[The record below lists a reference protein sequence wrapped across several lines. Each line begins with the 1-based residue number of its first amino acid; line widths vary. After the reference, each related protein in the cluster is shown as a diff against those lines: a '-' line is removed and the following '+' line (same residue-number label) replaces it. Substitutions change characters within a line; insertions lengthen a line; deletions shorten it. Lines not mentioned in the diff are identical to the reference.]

1 MSQDFWRL
9 PKGVDEVLPPRA
21 RYLELLRRRV
31 LDLFDVWGYDY
42 IEPPIIEYLD
52 ALLVG
57 NDLNL
62 QTLQVA
68 DQVSGR
74 TLGVRADITAQA
86 ARIDANSLSRGG
98 AKRDNST
105 RSGGVNGVGEVG
117 DGSIRRL
124 CYAGPVVRA
133 NPKGVLE
140 SRVPLKAG
148 AEIYGCAGVE
158 ADLEIMCLAIDALRA
173 AGLDVV
179 VIELGHVGFVRQLVD
194 ELELPDK
201 ARARLLEAVRIKSE
215 ADILA
220 ILEKALGAAPSAADH
235 YGVAAERLCRLVRLM
250 GDAAALD
257 HARALFSPEA
267 TSAASA
273 QRLGMKLL
281 ELVDQLDY
289 CAARL
294 QALRPDVVVRFDLS
308 APVGFGYHHAL
319 VFALY
324 DPGHGRAVARGGRY
338 DGIGEQF
345 GDARPATGFD
355 LNLKTLLG
363 LPAVIQRAE
372 AAPRTAAVWVPH
384 VAKPE
389 TDRAVASAEQQPGL
403 AEAIAQ
409 LRAEGV
415 RVVQAL
421 SEDDIRPDDCDR
433 QLQHNGNRWQ
443 AI

>member
-21 RYLELLRRRV
+21 RHLELLRRRM

-74 TLGVRADITAQA
+74 TLGVRADITSQA
-86 ARIDANSLSRGG
+86 ARIDANSLSSAHSSKEKAHSSKQNADTASAG
-98 AKRDNST
+98 DHST
-105 RSGGVNGVGEVG
+105 
-117 DGSIRRL
+117 RRL

-148 AEIYGCAGVE
+148 AEIYGCASLA
-158 ADLEIMCLAIDALRA
+158 ADLEIMCLAIDALQH
-173 AGLDVV
+173 AGVSNV
-179 VIELGHVGFVRQLVD
+179 VIELGHVGLVRLLVD
-194 ELELPDK
+194 ELDFSESAK
-201 ARARLLEAVRIKSE
+201 SRLFEAVRIKSE

-220 ILEKALGAAPSAADH
+220 IFVTESSGLDGSRTDAYS
-235 YGVAAERLCRLVRLM
+235 VASRRLCELVRLM
-250 GDAAALD
+250 GDGSCLERARSLFKGAEVGALE
-257 HARALFSPEA
+257 P
-267 TSAASA
+267 
-273 QRLGMKLL
+273 GLL

-294 QALRPDVVVRFDLS
+294 GEMRPEAVVRFDLS
-308 APVGFGYHHAL
+308 APVGYGYHHAL
-319 VFALY
+319 VYALY
-324 DPGHGRAVARGGRY
+324 DPGHGRAIARGGRY

-355 LNLKTLLG
+355 VNLKTLLA
-363 LPAVIQRAE
+363 LPAVARLAGETETSRSI
-372 AAPRTAAVWVPH
+372 W
-384 VAKPE
+384 VAKNAASETQPE
-389 TDRAVASAEQQPGL
+389 L
-403 AEAIAQ
+403 AEAIAD
-409 LRAEGV
+409 LRTQGI
-415 RVVQAL
+415 RVVQGL
-421 SEDDIRPDDCDR
+421 GEDDVRPADCEGELRYIDD
-433 QLQHNGNRWQ
+433 QWQ
-443 AI
+443 IA

>member
-21 RYLELLRRRV
+21 RHLELLRRTV

-42 IEPPIIEYLD
+42 IEPPIVEYLD

-86 ARIDANSLSRGG
+86 ARIDANSLSTGV
-98 AKRDNST
+98 AKDNALQA
-105 RSGGVNGVGEVG
+105 G

-148 AEIYGCAGVE
+148 AEIYGCADTD
-158 ADLEIMCLAIDALRA
+158 ADIEIMCLAIDALKS
-173 AGLDVV
+173 AGLDEVI
-179 VIELGHVGFVRQLVD
+179 IELGHVGFVRLLVD
-194 ELELPDK
+194 EVSLSES
-201 ARARLLEAVRIKSE
+201 ARTRLFEAVRIKSE
-215 ADILA
+215 ADIDA
-220 ILEKALGAAPSAADH
+220 IFAKASDELEMSAADH
-235 YGVAAERLCRLVRLM
+235 SGSDQPLRKEDLALAADRLCRLVRLM
-250 GDAAALD
+250 GDSSALD
-257 HARALFSPEA
+257 SARQLFSTANSDESFLRSVEP
-267 TSAASA
+267 
-273 QRLGMKLL
+273 KLL

-294 QALRPDVVVRFDLS
+294 QAMRPGVVVRFDLS
-308 APVGFGYHHAL
+308 APVGFGYHQAL

-355 LNLKTLLG
+355 LNLKTLLV
-363 LPAVIQRAE
+363 LPSVVAKTE
-372 AAPRTAAVWVPH
+372 ATPQSGAVWAPPI
-384 VAKPE
+384 AGAPE
-389 TDRAVASAEQQPGL
+389 GL
-403 AEAIAQ
+403 AEAITE
-409 LRAEGV
+409 LRLAGD

-421 SEDDIRPDDCDR
+421 GAEDARPDECDR
-433 QLQHNGNRWQ
+433 ELQHTGNGWQ
-443 AI
+443 AV